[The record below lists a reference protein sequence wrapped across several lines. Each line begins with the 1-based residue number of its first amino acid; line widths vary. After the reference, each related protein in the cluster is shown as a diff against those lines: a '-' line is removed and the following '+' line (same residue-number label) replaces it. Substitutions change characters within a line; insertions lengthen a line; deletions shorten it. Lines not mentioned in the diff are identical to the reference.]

1 MIELRT
7 NYETEK
13 HKTTQ
18 LETELK
24 VSKDLLEVSYYED
37 DIFIVM
43 VNDGFLQ

>member
-13 HKTTQ
+13 HKNVQ

-24 VSKDLLEVSYYED
+24 VSKDLLEVSYCKD